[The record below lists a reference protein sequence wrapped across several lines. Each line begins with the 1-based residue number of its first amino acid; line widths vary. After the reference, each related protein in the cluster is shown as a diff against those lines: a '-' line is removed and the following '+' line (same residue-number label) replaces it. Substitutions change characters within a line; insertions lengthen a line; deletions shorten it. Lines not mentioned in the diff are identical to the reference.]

1 MSPSKTSFSVLFLD
15 KKSVF
20 LGIVLL
26 GTVLAIGVLIGYYG
40 KGDNQN
46 NDTPKKS
53 LIQDYVTD
61 QFKKNHVSFY
71 QNVYLLKMFIIYLY
85 NPIIMHIY

>member
-46 NDTPKKS
+46 NDTPEKS

-71 QNVYLLKMFIIYLY
+71 WHLYLLIMFIIYLY
-85 NPIIMHIY
+85 NMMHIDK

>member
-1 MSPSKTSFSVLFLD
+1 MSTSKTSLGVLFLD

-20 LGIVLL
+20 LGIILL
-26 GTVLAIGVLIGYYG
+26 GTALAIGVLIGYYG

-46 NDTPKKS
+46 DDTPEKS
-53 LIQDYVTD
+53 LIQHYVTD

-71 QNVYLLKMFIIYLY
+71 QNLYLFKMFIIYLY
-85 NPIIMHIY
+85 IIPL